1 MIFMRSKGEKE
12 GQEKEERKK
21 SERERELNFDFFHTE
36 NKLIIL
42 SQWKMILINQI
53 ALTFGKT
60 GFP

>member
-12 GQEKEERKK
+12 
-21 SERERELNFDFFHTE
+21 ERERELNFDFFHTE

-60 GFP
+60 GFPW